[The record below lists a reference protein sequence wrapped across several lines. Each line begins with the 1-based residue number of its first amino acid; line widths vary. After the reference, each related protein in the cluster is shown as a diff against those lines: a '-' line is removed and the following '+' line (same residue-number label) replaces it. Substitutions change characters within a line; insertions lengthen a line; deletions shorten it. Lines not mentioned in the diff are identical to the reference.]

1 MSDRDKSFDFATDT
15 TKQLITLSTA
25 VLALTITFAKDIL
38 GGNAPRYCPT
48 DLVGQFPYTVG
59 DPDRGLLAATWIL
72 YLISIV
78 FGVLTMQ
85 ALTHRIASGGSVD
98 DKAVRV
104 VAIIQNLFF
113 GAATLLI
120 VIFGINAIV

>member
-1 MSDRDKSFDFATDT
+1 MSDRHKSFDFATDT

-38 GGNAPRYCPT
+38 GG
-48 DLVGQFPYTVG
+48 TVG
-59 DPDRGLLAATWIL
+59 DLDRGLLAATWIL